1 MGYAYGEL
9 FNTQLAK
16 QYKNAELMYPTIA
29 HDLLE
34 DFGVPASVLDLL
46 TPDIFLRIA
55 YLMLDIN
62 WQVALQYIPQRFQDE
77 IQGIAD
83 GAGID
88 VTEVR
93 RANILPE
100 LTQAHCT
107 VLGAWGV
114 ATTDNRLLHLRAL
127 DWDAYAPINQFPTV
141 IIYKPTES
149 GSKPFANIGYMGSIG
164 TLTAMSK
171 IGISAGEKVMVINDP
186 KYYPEDPQ
194 ITYFGKP
201 WMFVLRDT
209 VQFANNIA
217 DVEDMLLSAQRTMK
231 IHGGWGSLPDNTFR
245 GMNYAANYVE
255 FFDDKNYTWY
265 NNFSQPQLD
274 GVFFLNKHV
283 QPSDDPCMGNI
294 LREQHG
300 QITAETMYRDI
311 VGYQRTGD
319 NKWAVMDPEAQ
330 EIWVAYSQYGT
341 TINAFERSPIHIRL
355 NDYWTDT
362 LSPSFLL

>member
-1 MGYAYGEL
+1 M
-9 FNTQLAK
+9 
-16 QYKNAELMYPTIA
+16 
-29 HDLLE
+29 
-34 DFGVPASVLDLL
+34 
-46 TPDIFLRIA
+46 
-55 YLMLDIN
+55 
-62 WQVALQYIPQRFQDE
+62 
-77 IQGIAD
+77 
-83 GAGID
+83 
-88 VTEVR
+88 
-93 RANILPE
+93 
-100 LTQAHCT
+100 
-107 VLGAWGV
+107 

-127 DWDAYAPINQFPTV
+127 DWDAYAPINEFPTV
-141 IIYKPTES
+141 IIYEPTES

-164 TLTAMSK
+164 TLTSMSK
-171 IGISAGEKVMVINDP
+171 IGISAGEKVMIINDP

-231 IHGGWGSLPDNTFR
+231 IHGGWGSLPDKTFR
-245 GMNYAANYVE
+245 GMNYAANYVQ

-300 QITAETMYRDI
+300 HITAETMYRDI

-319 NKWAVMDPEAQ
+319 NKWVVMDPEAQ
-330 EIWVAYSQYGT
+330 EIWLAYS
-341 TINAFERSPIHIRL
+341 
-355 NDYWTDT
+355 
-362 LSPSFLL
+362 